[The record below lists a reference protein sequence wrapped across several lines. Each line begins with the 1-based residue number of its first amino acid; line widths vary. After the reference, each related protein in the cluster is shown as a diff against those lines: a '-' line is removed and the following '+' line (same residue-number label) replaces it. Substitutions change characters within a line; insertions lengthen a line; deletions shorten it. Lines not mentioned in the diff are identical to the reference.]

1 MYLIKFKK
9 MNAIHKILKRPVV
22 LLMVVMVFACDEGFE
37 DVNRNPTQS
46 DNLDPA
52 FLLAFVQNKSA
63 SERFETWRGNLIY
76 TSQWAQQLS
85 GDWGPD
91 RYITTN
97 EDWLAAYWNEAYG
110 KYMRNVTD
118 IIARE
123 ESSNIGSMAKI
134 MKVLI
139 MQRITDM
146 YGDIP
151 FSQGNNPAEFPQPIY
166 DTQEAVYNDF
176 IATLRDAVNNLTPG
190 NGNDPGSSDIYYGGD
205 IEKWRKF
212 GNSMLLRVGMRLSGV
227 NPSLAQQT
235 VQEAL
240 AGGVFTSNED
250 IAFVA
255 FDGSNIDGPNASG
268 IGEVFQDFGIGGHG
282 FRYSDEFVDRII
294 DNNDP
299 RETILMETYTS
310 DGIIDETVGPGNHRG
325 RPNGLQDNPFE
336 FAQPRRDVMVAY
348 SSPVLIMT
356 FAEVEFLR
364 AEAIVRGWDTGDPQ
378 AAYESGIRA
387 ACQHLALYPNTSGVE
402 DADIDAFLAEP
413 GIAFNATSAL
423 EQINTQKW
431 IALIFDGFEAY
442 SNYRRTGFPELT
454 PGEVQGESDGSIP
467 KRMRY
472 PTSESLTNTANYNEA
487 VSRMPGGDVISEPVW
502 WDVN

>member
-1 MYLIKFKK
+1 
-9 MNAIHKILKRPVV
+9 MNAIHKISNRLA
-22 LLMVVMVFACDEGFE
+22 LLLIVVMVFACDDGFE

-46 DNLDPA
+46 DNLDPI

-97 EDWLAAYWNEAYG
+97 EDWLSAYWNEAYG

-118 IIARE
+118 IIDRE
-123 ESSNIGSMAKI
+123 ETSNVGSMGKI

-151 FSQGNNPAEFPQPIY
+151 FSQANRPNEFAQPVY
-166 DTQEAVYNDF
+166 DTQESIYNDF
-176 IATLRDAVNNLTPG
+176 IATLKDAVSNLAEG
-190 NGNDPGSSDIYYGGD
+190 NGNDPGSNDIYYGGD
-205 IEKWRKF
+205 ISKWRKL
-212 GNSMLLRVGMRLSGV
+212 GNSLLLRVGMRLSEV

-240 AGGVFTSNED
+240 AGGVFTGNED
-250 IAFVA
+250 IAYVA

-268 IGEVFQDFGIGGHG
+268 VGEVFQDFGITGHQ
-282 FRYSDEFVDRII
+282 FRYSDEFVSRII

-310 DGIIDETVGPGNHRG
+310 EGEIDATVGPGNHVG
-325 RPNGLQDNPFE
+325 RPNGIQENPFE
-336 FAQPRRDVMVAY
+336 FAQPRREVMVAY
-348 SSPVLIMT
+348 NSPVLMLT

-364 AEAIVRGWDTGDPQ
+364 AEAIVRGWATGDPRS
-378 AAYESGIRA
+378 AYESGIRA
-387 ACQHLALYPNTSGVE
+387 ACQHLALYPNTSGVD
-402 DADIDAFLAEP
+402 DAAIDAFLTEP
-413 GIAFNATSAL
+413 GIAYNANRAI

-442 SNYRRTGFPELT
+442 ANYRRIGFPELT
-454 PGEVQGESDGSIP
+454 PGEVQGESDGTIP

-487 VSRMPGGDVISEPVW
+487 VSRMSGGDVIRERVW